1 MSRQSSDD
9 SSLLSRISLRV
20 NPPEIRWIT
29 FRWRE
34 PTTTCVVKS
43 HRLRAVTGFSLF
55 PTDPKRVLV
64 SGFRLAPRD
73 IHSDHCSRLASDF
86 GIHSKVRAHTG
97 RLNNM
102 DVFFFDGNSSFGDVS
117 RANQREPQQFVFFFL
132 GVGFPMFPGRSLG
145 IQCSFL
151 GDLESCPRCP
161 WAFRTPPPL
170 LHWSRW
176 VCNFWV
182 STGG

>member
-73 IHSDHCSRLASDF
+73 IHSDHCARLASDF

-102 DVFFFDGNSSFGDVS
+102 DVFFLMATLLLGMFQGQTKGNHNNLFFFSLGGGVPHVS
-117 RANQREPQQFVFFFL
+117 RQKFGHPVFVS
-132 GVGFPMFPGRSLG
+132 G
-145 IQCSFL
+145 
-151 GDLESCPRCP
+151 
-161 WAFRTPPPL
+161 
-170 LHWSRW
+170 
-176 VCNFWV
+176 
-182 STGG
+182 